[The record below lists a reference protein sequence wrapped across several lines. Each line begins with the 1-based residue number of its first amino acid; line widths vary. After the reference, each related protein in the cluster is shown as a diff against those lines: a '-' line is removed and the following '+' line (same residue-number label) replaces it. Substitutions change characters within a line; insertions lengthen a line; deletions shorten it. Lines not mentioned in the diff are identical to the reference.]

1 MASRASVT
9 VSMAAD
15 TSGRFSLMLRERW
28 VAREVSR
35 GRTWENAGTNRTSS
49 KVSALPSRRMGKAPD
64 AKADYR
70 DRTGLCREGTNT
82 LRLVARHARC
92 KRRAEKSPPLHS
104 AAMLNTRISRLCVFV
119 AVIAATAALPAAA
132 QWKWKDSRGQTQ
144 YSDTPPP
151 ASVPE
156 RDILLRPNAAAL
168 RPVAVSTTSAPAPAA
183 SAAPADNE
191 LDAKKRQADQQE
203 AARKRAEEEKIAQAR
218 ADN

>member
-1 MASRASVT
+1 
-9 VSMAAD
+9 
-15 TSGRFSLMLRERW
+15 
-28 VAREVSR
+28 
-35 GRTWENAGTNRTSS
+35 
-49 KVSALPSRRMGKAPD
+49 
-64 AKADYR
+64 
-70 DRTGLCREGTNT
+70 
-82 LRLVARHARC
+82 
-92 KRRAEKSPPLHS
+92 
-104 AAMLNTRISRLCVFV
+104 MLNTRISRLCVFV

-218 ADN
+218 ADNCLRARTYLRSLDDGLRIARSNEKGEREILDDKGRAEESQRARQIVATDCK